1 MIYKLTSMKSID
13 FYYDYGS
20 PTAYLAWTQ
29 IRNLDLNLYKVTYF
43 PILLGG
49 VFKATDNKAPGLVV
63 PKAKWMSDDIKMYAN
78 KYKVKFVM
86 NDAFPINTLYLMRG
100 AIYAK
105 QNNFL
110 EKYNEAIFLA
120 MWSNNINLSDPK
132 NIIITLDKNGFNS
145 NDFMNAAESQQI
157 KDELK
162 KVTVD
167 AVNLGMF
174 GVPSFIVDGKL
185 FFGQDRMSWFID

>member
-1 MIYKLTSMKSID
+1 MKSID

-29 IRNLDLNLYKVTYF
+29 IRNLDVNLYKVTYF

-86 NDAFPINTLYLMRG
+86 NDAFPINTL
-100 AIYAK
+100 
-105 QNNFL
+105 
-110 EKYNEAIFLA
+110 
-120 MWSNNINLSDPK
+120 
-132 NIIITLDKNGFNS
+132 
-145 NDFMNAAESQQI
+145 
-157 KDELK
+157 
-162 KVTVD
+162 
-167 AVNLGMF
+167 
-174 GVPSFIVDGKL
+174 
-185 FFGQDRMSWFID
+185 

>member
-49 VFKATDNKAPGLVV
+49 VFKATDNKAPGLVR

-78 KYKVKFVM
+78 KYNVKFVM
-86 NDAFPINTLYLMRG
+86 NDAFPVNTLYLMRG

-110 EKYNEAIFLA
+110 EKYNEAVFLA

>member
-1 MIYKLTSMKSID
+1 
-13 FYYDYGS
+13 
-20 PTAYLAWTQ
+20 
-29 IRNLDLNLYKVTYF
+29 
-43 PILLGG
+43 
-49 VFKATDNKAPGLVV
+49 
-63 PKAKWMSDDIKMYAN
+63 MYAN
-78 KYKVKFVM
+78 KYNVKFVM
-86 NDAFPINTLYLMRG
+86 NDAFPVNTLYLMRG

>member
-1 MIYKLTSMKSID
+1 
-13 FYYDYGS
+13 
-20 PTAYLAWTQ
+20 
-29 IRNLDLNLYKVTYF
+29 
-43 PILLGG
+43 
-49 VFKATDNKAPGLVV
+49 
-63 PKAKWMSDDIKMYAN
+63 
-78 KYKVKFVM
+78 
-86 NDAFPINTLYLMRG
+86 MRG

-110 EKYNEAIFLA
+110 EKYNEAVFLA

-132 NIIITLDKNGFNS
+132 NIIITLDKDGFNS
-145 NDFMNAAESQQI
+145 NDFMNAAENQQI